1 MCVLLFAYIQKHL
14 THKLLFFFFVSATA
28 TVDSHLWIQ
37 WLERL
42 NRRKKNVRECCR
54 CFFHCVNWHWYVR
67 SYLSSS
73 EYHSVCLFVLMLVLR
88 NVCCR
93 YETASTTYSSL
104 CFVSYRAR
112 IFFLLY
118 SFMRS
123 LAAPLCGR
131 PLNQICLYVQ
141 YITSEALDSR
151 LTRILR
157 TFVRLV
163 LHIHIHSSQD
173 AYGRCV
179 ARARATTRKSQQK
192 KQQNIKKK
200 NSAEGSMIYDGRMY
214 YNILRTRISY
224 SSSFVVCARFFMRAR
239 AVCRLCIDARTT
251 CVCAFYC
258 LGSFVKYTFQ
268 HVDLH

>member
-1 MCVLLFAYIQKHL
+1 M
-14 THKLLFFFFVSATA
+14 
-28 TVDSHLWIQ
+28 
-37 WLERL
+37 
-42 NRRKKNVRECCR
+42 
-54 CFFHCVNWHWYVR
+54 R

-88 NVCCR
+88 KVCCR

-123 LAAPLCGR
+123 LAASLCGR

-163 LHIHIHSSQD
+163 LHIHTD

-192 KQQNIKKK
+192 KQQNI
-200 NSAEGSMIYDGRMY
+200 
-214 YNILRTRISY
+214 
-224 SSSFVVCARFFMRAR
+224 
-239 AVCRLCIDARTT
+239 
-251 CVCAFYC
+251 
-258 LGSFVKYTFQ
+258 
-268 HVDLH
+268 